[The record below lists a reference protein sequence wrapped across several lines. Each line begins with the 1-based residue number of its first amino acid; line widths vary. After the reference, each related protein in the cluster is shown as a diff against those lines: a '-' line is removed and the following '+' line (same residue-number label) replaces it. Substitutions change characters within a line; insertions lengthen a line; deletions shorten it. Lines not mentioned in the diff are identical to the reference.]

1 MPKITDANRLK
12 ELQDKRQE
20 LYTKSTKFHSE
31 NESNWTD
38 EHEKQWSAMLT
49 DYDAVNNELED
60 HRKACEADSAKE
72 AAAAARRDRLA
83 QMEQHG
89 QRMPK
94 DLQNR
99 LKFGGEFNHRED
111 RFTGGPLEGMTSD
124 DVGGLAMCAWFV
136 AQSGEIELSDQHL
149 AACKVAGLNP
159 NSKYL
164 NMNLLDTRTFNRA
177 RTEYLHAM
185 DVSRSPSAARV
196 NIQNAL
202 TTGTNT
208 AGGYTFGES
217 FVTDLEMAMISSSGI
232 MEVADIMRTDTG
244 EPMRWPTVNDTS
256 NKGRQLGEG
265 AAVTTLDPTFG
276 QKVWYAYKFTSDEI
290 LVSSELLGNN
300 SVNLQSVIPELLG
313 ERLGRIINE
322 KGTTGS
328 GAATMNGIVT
338 AATVG
343 KTAASGTAIAFDELI
358 DLEHSVNRIH
368 RSREGVGYM
377 FSDTTLQLL
386 RKLKDGGSQYLWQ
399 SGANSGAPDT
409 LNTYRYTINDDM
421 ATVASGVRS
430 VLFGRLR
437 QYKLRMVRAIRMYRL
452 TERHRENDQDAF
464 LAFVEADGNL
474 LDAGDNPVKCLVQ
487 A

>member
-20 LYTKSTKFHSE
+20 LYTKMTTFHTE
-31 NESNWTD
+31 NEAKWSD
-38 EHEKQWSAMLT
+38 DHEKQWTAMNA
-49 DYDAVNNELED
+49 DYDTVNNELDD
-60 HRKACEADSAKE
+60 HRKACEADQVREK
-72 AAAAARRDRLA
+72 AANDRRERLA
-83 QMEQHG
+83 QMENHG
-89 QRMPK
+89 QRMPRE
-94 DLQNR
+94 LQNR
-99 LKFGGEFNHRED
+99 LKFGGDFNVRED
-111 RFTGGPLEGMTSD
+111 RFVDGPLNGMTTD

-136 AQSGEIELSDQHL
+136 AQSGEVELSEQHL
-149 AACKVAGLNP
+149 AACKVAKLNP

-164 NMNLLDTRTFNRA
+164 NIGLLDTRTFNRA
-177 RTEYLHAM
+177 RNEYMNAM
-185 DVSRSPSAARV
+185 DSTRSPSAARLS
-196 NIQNAL
+196 IQNAL
-202 TTGTNT
+202 STGVG
-208 AGGYTFGES
+208 ASGGYTFGES
-217 FVTDLEMAMISSSGI
+217 FVTDLEMAMIASSGI
-232 MEVADIMRTDTG
+232 MEVADIMRTETG

-256 NKGRQLGEG
+256 NKGRQIGEA

-276 QKVWYAYKFTSDEI
+276 QKTWYAYKFTSDEI
-290 LVSSELLGNN
+290 LVSSELLSNN
-300 SVNLQSVIPELLG
+300 SVNLQSIIPELLG

-322 KGTTGS
+322 KATTGS

-338 AATVG
+338 ASVAG

-421 ATVASGVRS
+421 ATVASGVKS

-437 QYKLRMVRAIRMYRL
+437 QYKLRMVRAVRMYRL

-474 LDAGDNPVKCLVQ
+474 LDAGDNPVKHLVQ